1 MADEE
6 SLLDAEHII
15 LPAGLYQKPGK
26 KDMTTRDNNGIEKM
40 KGKSLSDHLGTIEKE
55 LIREAMEKTKG
66 NVSRAAD
73 MLGIS
78 RQLLQHKLKK

>member
-1 MADEE
+1 MA
-6 SLLDAEHII
+6 AR
-15 LPAGLYQKPGK
+15 Y
-26 KDMTTRDNNGIEKM
+26 NNGIEKM
-40 KGKSLSDHLGTIEKE
+40 KGTSLSGHLDIIEKE